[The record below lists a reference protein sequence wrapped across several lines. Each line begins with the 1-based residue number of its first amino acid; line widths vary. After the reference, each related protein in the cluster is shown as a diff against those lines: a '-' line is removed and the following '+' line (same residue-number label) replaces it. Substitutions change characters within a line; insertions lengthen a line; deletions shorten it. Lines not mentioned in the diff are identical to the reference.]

1 MISVES
7 IIIMQRII
15 TEQLIEWKNN
25 PDRKPLVIK
34 GARQIGK
41 TWILKEFGR
50 LHYEHVAYFKC
61 DNDPAAKNLFKD
73 YNISRII
80 KILEAVTKVP
90 IIPGETLIVLDEIQE
105 IQGGL
110 HSLKYFCE
118 DAPEYHVA
126 VAGSLL
132 GLLLHPGE
140 SFPVGKVDILEMYPM
155 TFHEFLLAVNEPAL
169 LNFLKT
175 KDWDSVSVLHD
186 KYTDL
191 LRLYYFVGG
200 MPEAVK
206 AYIDGKTLKTIRK
219 IQLAILDAYS
229 LDISKH
235 AEKREAIRIQQ
246 VFRSIPMQ
254 LTKENKKFIFGAVKK
269 GARANDFEIA
279 IQWLVDAGIAIK
291 IHRIKSGLPPL
302 KFYEDM
308 DAFKLY
314 LLDCGLF
321 GAMVETD
328 ASQVIT
334 GDNIFREYKGAFT
347 EEFVLEQ
354 ISTIHRNI
362 YYFSKENSQ
371 VEVDF
376 VFQQN
381 GAVVPLEVKAEEN
394 VKAKSLKLFHS
405 EFSITRS
412 LRTSMCKFREEDW
425 ITNIPLYGIEEF
437 CR

>member
-1 MISVES
+1 
-7 IIIMQRII
+7 MQRTII
-15 TEQLIEWKNN
+15 QQLAEWKVN
-25 PDRKPLVIK
+25 PDRKPLIIK

-41 TWILKEFGR
+41 TWILKEFGKT
-50 LHYEHVAYFKC
+50 HYKYLAYIKC
-61 DNDPAAKNLFKD
+61 DNEPVAKDLFVD
-73 YNISRII
+73 YIIPRIL
-80 KILEAVTKVP
+80 KVVEAITKVP
-90 IIPGETLIVLDEIQE
+90 IIPGDTLIVFDEIQE
-105 IQGGL
+105 VKGGL

-118 DAPEYHVA
+118 EAPEYHVA

-140 SFPVGKVDILEMYPM
+140 SFPVGKVDMIDMHPM
-155 TFHEFLLAVNEPAL
+155 TFHEFLLAMNEERL
-169 LNFLKT
+169 LELVVA
-175 KDWDSVSVLHD
+175 KDWETTNILHD
-186 KYTDL
+186 RYIDL
-191 LRLYYFVGG
+191 LRQYYYVGG

-206 AYIDGKTLKTIRK
+206 AYIDGKTLETVRN
-219 IQLAILDAYS
+219 IQLSILEAYR

-235 AEKREAIRIQQ
+235 ADKRDAIRIQQ
-246 VFRSIPMQ
+246 VFNSIPMH
-254 LTKENKKFIFGAVKK
+254 LAKENKKFVFGAVKK

-291 IHRIKSGLPPL
+291 VQRVNAGLPPL

-321 GAMVETD
+321 GAMVEAD
-328 ASQVIT
+328 AKQVIS

-354 ISTIHRNI
+354 LSALPRRKI

-376 VFQQN
+376 IFQQN
-381 GAVVPLEVKAEEN
+381 GIVAPLEVKAEEN
-394 VKAKSLKLFHS
+394 VKAKSLRLFHT
-405 EFSITRS
+405 EFQISRS
-412 LRTSMCKFREEDW
+412 FRTSMCKFREEDW
-425 ITNIPLYGIEEF
+425 LTNIPLYGVGEYF
-437 CR
+437 